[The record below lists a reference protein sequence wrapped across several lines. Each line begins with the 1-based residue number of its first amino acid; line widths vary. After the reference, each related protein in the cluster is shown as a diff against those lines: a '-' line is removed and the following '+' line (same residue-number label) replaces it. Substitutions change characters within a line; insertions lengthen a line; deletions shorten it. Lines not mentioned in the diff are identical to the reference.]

1 MKLLQHLTLIGTLL
15 LISCSN
21 NKNGELSTIEI
32 DGKQVPILKFNEI
45 HDTISLNLTEIF
57 KDVTYIKLETRND
70 NKLVRGKWSIGDKY
84 IIGYIR
90 GSGFFQFE
98 SNGKY
103 IRKLA
108 NYGKG
113 PFEVSFPYWTISKD
127 ESHIYIYDSLKP
139 KNLLC
144 IDLKS
149 GSFQQNIPIALEG
162 MLRNIELLNDSV
174 LICAPIIGTG
184 NPAGSNYLFWQTLSG
199 KLLKTIPARIISS
212 KVIVPSENLLY
223 KVGDKLH
230 YRPIYCDTVFLVK
243 DFAIE
248 PYLILDANKS
258 KNIPDYEVGSKM
270 TNIFLEG
277 TDFIILQIY
286 EVTEKK
292 MIGENTTGFESIK
305 KHFFVDKTSNKAYI
319 IYHFNNDLFGF
330 EEDPISFADQSSSR
344 NYIYLETI
352 SLLKRIER
360 LKSDPQIKVID
371 RKRILDLEV
380 GVTESDNPILITGT
394 TNIFK

>member
-1 MKLLQHLTLIGTLL
+1 MKLCQHLTLIGTLL
-15 LISCSN
+15 LISCAT
-21 NKNGELSTIEI
+21 NKDGELSTVEV
-32 DGKQVPILKFNEI
+32 DGKQVPIIKFNEI
-45 HDTISLNLTEIF
+45 RDTISLNLTDIF
-57 KDVTYIKLETRND
+57 KNVKYIKLETRND
-70 NKLVRGKWSIGDKY
+70 NKIVRGKWSIGEKY

-90 GSGFFQFE
+90 GSGFYQFK

-113 PFEVSFPYWTISKD
+113 PFEVSSPYWTISED
-127 ESHIYIYDSLKP
+127 ESQIYIYDSLKP

-144 IDLKS
+144 IDLNS
-149 GSFQQNIPIALEG
+149 GSFQKNIPIALEG

-184 NPAGSNYLFWQTLSG
+184 EPAGSNYLFWQTLSG
-199 KLLKTIPARIISS
+199 KLLKTIPAGVIPSN
-212 KVIVPSENLLY
+212 VIVPAENVLY

-230 YRPIYCDTVFLVK
+230 YRPIFCDTVFLVK

-248 PYLILDANKS
+248 TYLILDANKS
-258 KNIPDYEVGSKM
+258 KNIPAYEVGSKM
-270 TNIFLEG
+270 INILLEG

-286 EVTEKK
+286 EVTGKK
-292 MIGENTTGFESIK
+292 MIGEKTTGFESIK
-305 KHFFVDKTSNKAYI
+305 KYFFVNKTSNKAYI
-319 IYHFNNDLFGF
+319 ISHFYNDLFGF
-330 EEDPISFADQSSSR
+330 EEAPVSFADQSTSR

-352 SLLKRIER
+352 SLLRRIER
-360 LKSDPQIKVID
+360 LKSDTHIKVTN

-380 GVTESDNPILITGT
+380 GVTENDNPILITGT
-394 TNIFK
+394 THTFK